1 MEPKGFGPIRTLDG
15 LRSRTAIH
23 PIKKATL
30 TKLVPPGPRPRGEPH
45 ATIPPMTSPRLP
57 LAGTRSVRARRKTG
71 LASVAHSAFVA
82 VLCVILAACGIAG
95 PTPRPSASP
104 GPTASPTTP
113 PDPATVYAA
122 IEEQVRAI
130 RGLEEKAPVQPKVL
144 DEAALSAYVKE
155 QFRKDNPEA
164 LVKANERMLK
174 VLGLLPADASLED
187 LYISLLSGVV
197 AGLYNPRDKTLY
209 VVSRSGGLGPTEKTT
224 FAHEYTHALQDQNFG
239 LAGLELD
246 APGKGDQGMAR
257 LALVEGDA
265 TLLMTLWQID
275 HLSQAELIQLLGESL
290 DPAVTGPLEKMPAV
304 LRESLMFSYTGGLN
318 FAQRLQSGGGWA
330 AVDAAFGKPPASTEQ
345 ILHPEKYDSGEAP
358 TVVDLPNDLA
368 ARMGSGWSLGLED
381 TLGEFQL
388 RLWLANAAGGVATD
402 QANATKAAAGWGG
415 DRVAVLDGPGGS
427 TAVVIRS
434 EWDSVSDAAEFATQA
449 KLVVASLAGAGEVV
463 APGGTTVRVILASSD
478 DVVTRLSIVLGLA
491 GD

>member
-1 MEPKGFGPIRTLDG
+1 MEPKGFGPIRTLNG

-57 LAGTRSVRARRKTG
+57 VAGTRSVRARRKVG

-82 VLCVILAACGIAG
+82 FLCVTLAACGIAG
-95 PTPRPSASP
+95 PTPRPSA
-104 GPTASPTTP
+104 PTASPTTP

-144 DEAALSAYVKE
+144 DEAALGAYVKE

-239 LAGLELD
+239 LAGLQLD
-246 APGKGDQGMAR
+246 APGQGDQGMAR

-275 HLSQAELIQLLGESL
+275 HLSQAELLQLLGESL

-318 FAQRLQSGGGWA
+318 FTQRLQSGGGWA

-388 RLWLANAAGGVATD
+388 KLWLANAAGGVATD
-402 QANATKAAAGWGG
+402 QTDATKAAAGWGG
-415 DRVAVLDGPGGS
+415 DRVAVLDGPGGV
-427 TAVVIRS
+427 TAVALSS
-434 EWDSVSDAAEFATQA
+434 EWDTASDAAEFAAQA
-449 KLVVASLAGAGEVV
+449 KLVVGSLTGAGTVV
-463 APGGTTVRVILASSD
+463 ASNGGTRVLVILAPSND
-478 DVVTRLSIVLGLA
+478 AVDRLSSVLGPA
-491 GD
+491 D

>member
-30 TKLVPPGPRPRGEPH
+30 TKLVPPGPRPRREPH
-45 ATIPPMTSPRLP
+45 ATIPPMTSPCLP
-57 LAGTRSVRARRKTG
+57 VAGTRSARARRESH
-71 LASVAHSAFVA
+71 LSSVAHSAFVG
-82 VLCVILAACGIAG
+82 VLCVILAACGISG
-95 PTPRPSASP
+95 PTARPSASP

-164 LVKANERMLK
+164 LVTANERMLK
-174 VLGLLPADASLED
+174 VLGLLPADASLEE

-197 AGLYNPRDKTLY
+197 AGLYNPKDKTLY

-239 LAGLELD
+239 LAGLQLD
-246 APGKGDQGMAR
+246 APGQGDQGMAR

-275 HLSQAELIQLLGESL
+275 NLSQAELIQLLGESL

-304 LRESLMFSYTGGLN
+304 LRESLLFSYTSGLT
-318 FAQRLQSGGGWA
+318 FTQRLHSSGGWA

-358 TVVDLPNDLA
+358 TIVDLPDDLA
-368 ARMGSGWSLGLED
+368 ARMGAGWSVGLED

-388 RLWLANAAGGVATD
+388 KLWLANAAGGVATD
-402 QANATKAAAGWGG
+402 QANTTKAAAGWGG
-415 DRVAVLDGPGGS
+415 DRVAVLDGPGAV
-427 TAVVIRS
+427 TAVAISS
-434 EWDSVSDAAEFATQA
+434 EWDTASDAAEFAAQA
-449 KLVVASLAGAGEVV
+449 ELVVQSLSGVGDVLAAS
-463 APGGTTVRVILASSD
+463 GGTNVTVILAPSAD
-478 DVVTRLSIVLGLA
+478 LVTRLEDILSQA
-491 GD
+491 R